1 MADDAVVTRHAQET
15 ITDEGE
21 AGQTLTP
28 GHFVV
33 EDPTASGEYIPA
45 PAGEAAPP
53 TVVGLPFDPNDDKAD
68 GQGDGE
74 RVRLHYCPPG
84 VEVDAI
90 AGAAIDISTEAL
102 LKHDGSGQLIPLDTG
117 GGDTYGQ
124 AVAYG
129 LEDASGSGDRVEVR
143 VL

>member
-1 MADDAVVTRHAQET
+1 MADDAVITKHASST
-15 ITDEGE
+15 IEDEGE
-21 AGQTLTP
+21 AGQSLTP
-28 GHFVV
+28 GHFAV

-45 PAGEAAPP
+45 PAGENVPP

-68 GQGDGE
+68 AQGDGE
-74 RVRLHYCPPG
+74 RIRLHHLPPG

-102 LKHDGSGQLIPLDTG
+102 LKHDGSGQLIPLDTA

-129 LEDASGSGDRVEVR
+129 LEDAAAQGDRVEVR